1 VTTQGGRTRRRR
13 LTSSRLAGLL
23 AGVTLQYVASL
34 LMLIAGVVV
43 GTNLWV
49 VHAGEK
55 RILFTPPTEPREFAI
70 VLGAGVHGYE
80 LSGALRARMELA
92 LDLYRKQLVR
102 SILLSGDGTDTWYN
116 ETMAMKRFALMND
129 VPPSRIFADA
139 KGYSTYASV
148 LRAREVF
155 DVETAYVVSQRFH
168 LPRVLWLSGAV
179 GMDVIGVSTG
189 PVEGELFYAMR
200 EIPARTKDFFL
211 HVLDYFPQGRRE
223 APF

>member
-1 VTTQGGRTRRRR
+1 
-13 LTSSRLAGLL
+13 
-23 AGVTLQYVASL
+23 
-34 LMLIAGVVV
+34 
-43 GTNLWV
+43 
-49 VHAGEK
+49 
-55 RILFTPPTEPREFAI
+55 
-70 VLGAGVHGYE
+70 
-80 LSGALRARMELA
+80 
-92 LDLYRKQLVR
+92 
-102 SILLSGDGTDTWYN
+102 
-116 ETMAMKRFALMND
+116 MAMKRFALMND